1 MGNLL
6 VVIAVALFI
15 AAIVVLVV
23 AIRRPK
29 TPATPGG
36 RRDPLA
42 FDAMPQFGPRQLGP
56 GAIVSHGGIDYVVR
70 GSVTFREG
78 PFVWWEHLLEG
89 GDTPTWLSVQEDDGR
104 LELAMWVK
112 RTDLGLQPGGQH
124 VIDGVTFQE
133 TERGHAGY
141 TTEGT
146 TGLPAGGEMD
156 YVDCASAGQGADES
170 MLLSF
175 ERWAPDMGWESL
187 NGGGIV
193 ATSLIV
199 AGYIAALGAGALLI
213 KPLLAHAAIAFI
225 AVEAVLGII
234 GGLSAAALYA
244 AFAFLDELDGS
255 TLVLAVGTALIG
267 GLVGAEVPLLMTL
280 LQRGRVAG
288 AADAGRTLA
297 NLNAA
302 DYLGALVGGLAWPFL
317 LLPQLGMIRGAAVTG
332 IVNLAAAGV
341 VSIFLLRHVV
351 SGRQLV
357 TALCAL
363 AAALGLIATLLVH
376 SHDIETTG
384 RQQLYA
390 DPIIAYRHSA
400 YQEIVVTRRGD
411 DLRLYLDGGLQ
422 FCTRDEYRYTESL
435 VYPAV
440 SDGARS
446 VLVLGGG
453 DGLAARE
460 LLRQPGIEQI
470 VQVELDP
477 AVIELARTTLRD
489 VNAGSLDNPRVHVV
503 IDDAMS
509 WLRGAA
515 VPPAG
520 FDAVIVD
527 LRDPDTPVLG
537 RLYSTEFYA
546 LAARAL
552 APGGLMVVQA
562 GSPYSTPTA
571 FWRIISTIRSAGYAV
586 TPYHVH
592 VPTFGDWGFA
602 LARLTDIAPT
612 PAVPSTAPALRFL
625 DQQVL
630 EAATVFS
637 GDIRPRTLDPSTLDN
652 PHIVEDMR
660 HGWD

>member
-1 MGNLL
+1 MTSTRQAGEATEASVRWRAVLL
-6 VVIAVALFI
+6 AAVAAC
-15 AAIVVLVV
+15 AACGLV
-23 AIRRPK
+23 
-29 TPATPGG
+29 
-36 RRDPLA
+36 
-42 FDAMPQFGPRQLGP
+42 
-56 GAIVSHGGIDYVVR
+56 Y
-70 GSVTFREG
+70 
-78 PFVWWEHLLEG
+78 
-89 GDTPTWLSVQEDDGR
+89 
-104 LELAMWVK
+104 ELA
-112 RTDLGLQPGGQH
+112 
-124 VIDGVTFQE
+124 
-133 TERGHAGY
+133 
-141 TTEGT
+141 
-146 TGLPAGGEMD
+146 
-156 YVDCASAGQGADES
+156 
-170 MLLSF
+170 LLTL
-175 ERWAPDMGWESL
+175 AASL

-515 VPPAG
+515 
-520 FDAVIVD
+520 
-527 LRDPDTPVLG
+527 
-537 RLYSTEFYA
+537 TEFYA